1 MIKKSKYISVK
12 QVADYLE
19 ISRQVVNKW
28 INEDILK
35 VDRLPSGRV
44 KILRADFLKYLKS
57 HDLHIENK
65 YFGIESPK
73 IVVIDDD
80 EKIRNYIKRFFQRI
94 NFNGDVEYAIDGIS
108 GLIQIGSV
116 KPNLVLLDID
126 MPGMNGI
133 EVCKKVL
140 TNNTLP
146 GIKVVII
153 SGYISKYEEELDEL
167 NIDERIEKPFKFSD
181 LEKKLLPILNEI
193 YE

>member
-1 MIKKSKYISVK
+1 MEKKSKYISVK
-12 QVADYLE
+12 QVSDYLE
-19 ISRQVVNKW
+19 VSRQVVNKW
-28 INEDILK
+28 IIEGILS

-44 KILRADFLKYLKS
+44 KILRSDFLKYLKY
-57 HDLHIENK
+57 HNLHIENK

-80 EKIRNYIKRFFQRI
+80 EKIRNYIKKFFQRI

-116 KPNLVLLDID
+116 KPDLVLLDID

-140 TNNTLP
+140 MDNTLP
-146 GIKVVII
+146 GTKLVII